1 MLTPEA
7 VDAYLH
13 RMGTK
18 RPERATGAALR
29 ELHERHVLSIPFENI
44 DFNLRL
50 PVDIGADAVPK
61 ITEQRRGGGCYELN
75 GAFSEV
81 LRALGYDVTVMAGR
95 VLENGELGPLMGH
108 LILRVIAEDSP
119 EPWLVDVGY
128 GRGFRHPL
136 RLDSRAPQ
144 EDPQG
149 TFELKDA
156 PHGDIDVYRNGSH
169 QYRFE
174 PRPRVVDD
182 FRPTLWW
189 FQNSADSPFLTQLF
203 CTRPTAEGRVTLS
216 GRKLVRVADGQRT
229 KEELPDDAAVFDAY
243 RTYFGFE
250 LDTLPHPPAAPAA
263 G

>member
-18 RPERATGAALR
+18 RPERPTVAALH

-50 PVDIGADAVPK
+50 PINMGADAVPK

-81 LRALGYDVTVMAGR
+81 LRALGYDVTVMSGR
-95 VLENGELGPLMGH
+95 VVEDGELGPLMGH

-119 EPWLVDVGY
+119 ERWLVDVGY

-149 TFELKDA
+149 TFELREAAD
-156 PHGDIDVYRNGSH
+156 GDLDVYRNGSH

-174 PRPRVVDD
+174 TRPRTVDD

-189 FQNSADSPFLTQLF
+189 FRSADDSPFLTQLF
-203 CTRPTAEGRVTLS
+203 CTRPTPRGRVTLS
-216 GRKLVRVADGQRT
+216 GRKLVQVVDGTRT
-229 KEELPDDAAVFDAY
+229 KEELADDEAVFAAY
-243 RTYFGFE
+243 RTHFGFD
-250 LDTLPHPPAAPAA
+250 LDALPTPPAPT

>member
-18 RPERATGAALR
+18 RPEKPTVAALR

-50 PVDIGADAVPK
+50 PIHMGADAIPK

-95 VLENGELGPLMGH
+95 VLDQGQLGPLMGH
-108 LILRVIAEDSP
+108 LILKVIAEDSP

-149 TFELKDA
+149 TFELREA
-156 PHGDIDVYRNGSH
+156 PHGDLDVYRNGSH

-174 PRPRVVDD
+174 PRPRTVDD

-189 FQNSADSPFLTQLF
+189 FRSADDSPFLTELF
-203 CTRPTAEGRVTLS
+203 CTRPTVQGRVTLS
-216 GRKLVRVADGQRT
+216 GRKLVQVVDGTRT
-229 KEELPDDAAVFDAY
+229 KEELPDDEAVFAAY
-243 RTYFGFE
+243 RTHFGFD
-250 LDTLPHPPAAPAA
+250 LDALPTPPAPA

>member
-1 MLTPEA
+1 MLTTEA

-18 RPERATGAALR
+18 RPEKPTTTALR

-50 PVDIGADAVPK
+50 PINMGADAIPK

-95 VLENGELGPLMGH
+95 VLEDGELGPLMGH
-108 LILRVIAEDSP
+108 LILKVIAEDSP

-149 TFELKDA
+149 TFELREA
-156 PHGDIDVYRNGSH
+156 PNGDLDVYRNGSH

-174 PRPRVVDD
+174 PRPRTVDD

-189 FQNSADSPFLTQLF
+189 FRSADDSPFLTQLF
-203 CTRPTAEGRVTLS
+203 CTRPTVQGRVTLS
-216 GRKLVRVADGQRT
+216 GRKLVQVVDGTRT
-229 KEELPDDAAVFDAY
+229 KEELPDDEAVFAAY
-243 RTYFGFE
+243 RTHFGFD
-250 LDTLPHPPAAPAA
+250 LDALPTPPPPA

>member
-1 MLTPEA
+1 MLTTEA

-18 RPERATGAALR
+18 RPEKPTTAALR

-50 PVDIGADAVPK
+50 PINMGADAIPK

-95 VLENGELGPLMGH
+95 VLEDGELGPLMGH
-108 LILRVIAEDSP
+108 LILKVFAEDSA

-149 TFELKDA
+149 TFELREA
-156 PHGDIDVYRNGSH
+156 PNGDLDVYRNGSH

-174 PRPRVVDD
+174 TRPRTVDD

-189 FQNSADSPFLTQLF
+189 FRSAEDSPFLTQLF
-203 CTRPTAEGRVTLS
+203 CTRPTARGRVTLS
-216 GRKLVRVADGQRT
+216 GRKLVQVVDGTRT
-229 KEELPDDAAVFDAY
+229 KEELPDDEAVFAAY
-243 RTYFGFE
+243 RTHFGFD
-250 LDTLPHPPAAPAA
+250 LDALPTPPAPA